1 MAKKGIYQKSKYIIQ
16 LGARANLR
24 NPRFKQKTPSQSA
37 ALESNHGMHQ
47 NKRHLHIMKILA
59 LMNTQNALMYT
70 HLVSFQSSKYY
81 PAVANT
87 IYEARNLIESGFKF
101 ICDME

>member
-1 MAKKGIYQKSKYIIQ
+1 
-16 LGARANLR
+16 
-24 NPRFKQKTPSQSA
+24 
-37 ALESNHGMHQ
+37 
-47 NKRHLHIMKILA
+47 MKILA

>member
-1 MAKKGIYQKSKYIIQ
+1 MECT
-16 LGARANLR
+16 
-24 NPRFKQKTPSQSA
+24 KTKDS
-37 ALESNHGMHQ
+37 
-47 NKRHLHIMKILA
+47 LHILKMPG